1 MAGGYH
7 IEQHRYGSFPS
18 SRKFFEYH
26 CFKEQNKM
34 ENKEPAILI
43 VRLDH
48 VTATH
53 DNKVVESNLNPV
65 YFFFLFRRCSSCHL
79 SFPTEV
85 KFHYKVKIRLKKATH
100 DTVWQFQGNQNTT
113 GVFL

>member
-1 MAGGYH
+1 
-7 IEQHRYGSFPS
+7 
-18 SRKFFEYH
+18 
-26 CFKEQNKM
+26 M

-65 YFFFLFRRCSSCHL
+65 FCTEGGVVAIFR
-79 SFPTEV
+79 FPQV
-85 KFHYKVKIRLKKATH
+85 KFHYKVKIRLKKATQH
-100 DTVWQFQGNQNTT
+100 SLAISGQSKYNRCFFVGCRTT
-113 GVFL
+113 NEHCRHKLSLYDLNKALT

>member
-18 SRKFFEYH
+18 SQKFFEYY

-34 ENKEPAILI
+34 ENKEPDILI
-43 VRLDH
+43 VKLDH

-53 DNKVVESNLNPV
+53 DNKVVESNLNPFCTEGGV
-65 YFFFLFRRCSSCHL
+65 VAIFR
-79 SFPTEV
+79 FP
-85 KFHYKVKIRLKKATH
+85 LK
-100 DTVWQFQGNQNTT
+100 
-113 GVFL
+113 